1 MVPQGLRE
9 LKDANTVPSS
19 VRVRDE
25 KSARLL
31 DGFDLKSFRDSVKFS
46 KPFTLSAMSGTASI
60 VAAANV
66 NFLLISIFLSFYKSP
81 ASAKATAR

>member
-9 LKDANTVPSS
+9 LKDANAVPSS

-25 KSARLL
+25 KFARGL

-60 VAAANV
+60 VAANV
-66 NFLLISIFLSFYKSP
+66 NFLLISIFLSFYESP